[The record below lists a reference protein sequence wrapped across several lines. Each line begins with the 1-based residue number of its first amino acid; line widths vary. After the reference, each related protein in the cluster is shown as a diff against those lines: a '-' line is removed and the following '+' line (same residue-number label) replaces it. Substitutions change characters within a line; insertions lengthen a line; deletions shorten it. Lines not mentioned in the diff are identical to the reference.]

1 MRTVAATTHVDLPK
15 GTVSYKPRERKTG
28 LDWGSTTSSDAEWD
42 KAVEAMMSK
51 ERKAESRRIAAR
63 ARQQAR
69 EEAGKSQTS
78 SYAQAANYVCQV
90 CSAKLVQ
97 RPDELFQNFLIRKT
111 CSKECAAAMRNK
123 NNPNLVPCSTEGCDN
138 MASRHY
144 GGTCRACRHDLHVK
158 VCSTEGCENTY
169 PQSARKMCR
178 SCSAKVKA
186 SASHYVADKPC
197 STLGCDG
204 KYATSKYKMCQPC
217 SRKAMDQ
224 AYRDRRKAQDGS

>member
-1 MRTVAATTHVDLPK
+1 MRTITATSHVDLPK

-42 KAVEAMMSK
+42 KAVEAMVRK

-78 SYAQAANYVCQV
+78 SYTQAANYVCQV

-97 RPDELFQNFLIRKT
+97 RPDELFQNFLIRRT

-123 NNPNLVPCSTEGCDN
+123 NNPNLVPCSTEGC
-138 MASRHY
+138 
-144 GGTCRACRHDLHVK
+144 
-158 VCSTEGCENTY
+158 ENTY
-169 PQSARKMCR
+169 SQSARKMCR

-186 SASHYVADKPC
+186 STSHYVADKPC

-224 AYRDRRKAQDGS
+224 AYRDRRKAQASS